1 MINSDSSLHLKL
13 CFVLFNSCVFQL
25 VVITF
30 SFDKDFAAVTC
41 VDTMQEEEGD
51 RGDDASVLTSRSD
64 GKPHPFSNPR
74 WATRV
79 FAADCICRI
88 IDQCENSNSAHFD
101 IALAQEMK
109 KSDSRSKCHRRG
121 QAR

>member
-1 MINSDSSLHLKL
+1 MFSL
-13 CFVLFNSCVFQL
+13 
-25 VVITF
+25 
-30 SFDKDFAAVTC
+30 DEDFTAVTC
-41 VDTMQEEEGD
+41 LDTMQEEEGD

-79 FAADCICRI
+79 FAADCVCRI
-88 IDQCENSNSAHFD
+88 INQCENASRAHFD

-109 KSDSRSKCHRRG
+109 KSDSRSKWRG
-121 QAR
+121 TARTKAES

>member
-1 MINSDSSLHLKL
+1 MFSLD
-13 CFVLFNSCVFQL
+13 
-25 VVITF
+25 I
-30 SFDKDFAAVTC
+30 DFTAVTC
-41 VDTMQEEEGD
+41 LDTMQEEEGD

-79 FAADCICRI
+79 FAADCVCRI
-88 IDQCENSNSAHFD
+88 INQCENANRAHFD

-109 KSDSRSKCHRRG
+109 KSDSRSKWHG
-121 QAR
+121 SGTAEMKTES